1 MPQCSQCP
9 SSPPHPSTQ
18 TQALLAQGKAQ
29 SHLYPAYT
37 AFFIVGT
44 LGALQVPV
52 IGWAPLRSMEQLM
65 PLVVFGLVQLQEL
78 RKALGSDTIPK
89 ILAACAVAAGLAL
102 LFSGYFGAFSQRVA
116 ALFGVRCLPTQ
127 TFNFFL
133 FSLFCFCF

>member
-1 MPQCSQCP
+1 
-9 SSPPHPSTQ
+9 
-18 TQALLAQGKAQ
+18 
-29 SHLYPAYT
+29 
-37 AFFIVGT
+37 
-44 LGALQVPV
+44 
-52 IGWAPLRSMEQLM
+52 M

-78 RKALGSDTIPK
+78 RKALGSDTVPK

-133 FSLFCFCF
+133 SSPFFFFFFLFIFLTYYIYGEGGGDTTRHVTTYRHVLADACVISYIDVETNT